1 MISASEAY
9 TLAKQSS
16 FGEELVPKA
25 YDLENRWCFI
35 YEDEDLADSW
45 PIIVGKNNGKVSVL
59 VFQDAFDFFRKID
72 SFKSVDVSE

>member
-9 TLAKQSS
+9 TLATR
-16 FGEELVPKA
+16 GEELVHKA
-25 YDLENRWCFI
+25 YDLDNRWCFI
-35 YEDEDLADSW
+35 YEDEDLEDSW
-45 PIIVGKNNGKVSVL
+45 PIIVDKNNGNVSVL